1 MRKTDAMSEADNKVV
16 FRCLDQVRK
25 KQLPLLPGSSQLA
38 SALEQAA
45 YDAALQ
51 DPAVLKAGKR
61 WHECMRPQGVAD
73 LPPDPRGMPSPSVTK
88 RFALDVITEE
98 SILQGPKV
106 SAEEIALAT
115 ADAECQESSG
125 YAQKLYD
132 ALHNFNA
139 GARTALNLVHP
150 LPRQM
155 VSFHPGGA
163 AARRFRRGR
172 PRHRRERVV
181 PGAGYGKFAG
191 GHHAVHAH
199 GVERPACAA
208 TTDRRSECLR
218 DVVGLRRAGE
228 LARHRRS
235 GSVPRGLRSGRRSS
249 TRC

>member
-1 MRKTDAMSEADNKVV
+1 MNATLRKLFNVPLAEKWGYHQAPKDDPSFPAWREFMRKTDAMSEADNKVV

-132 ALHNFNA
+132 AEWKRHV
-139 GARTALNLVHP
+139 TAIEENSDTLKSIKKQIADYHAKVLKVIAEHAP
-150 LPRQM
+150 
-155 VSFHPGGA
+155 A
-163 AARRFRRGR
+163 A
-172 PRHRRERVV
+172 P
-181 PGAGYGKFAG
+181 
-191 GHHAVHAH
+191 
-199 GVERPACAA
+199 
-208 TTDRRSECLR
+208 
-218 DVVGLRRAGE
+218 
-228 LARHRRS
+228 
-235 GSVPRGLRSGRRSS
+235 
-249 TRC
+249 